1 MKTHS
6 NPFKMKLKSLLTFL
20 VFGLIINSNAQLRNQ
35 VFDQKDT
42 LIKGDTQTLKL
53 NLEFFNYYRNTEYF
67 DLIEKGQTF
76 LVQCYRLI

>member
-1 MKTHS
+1 
-6 NPFKMKLKSLLTFL
+6 MKLKSLLTFL

-76 LVQCYRLI
+76 WFNATGSFKLSTLQ